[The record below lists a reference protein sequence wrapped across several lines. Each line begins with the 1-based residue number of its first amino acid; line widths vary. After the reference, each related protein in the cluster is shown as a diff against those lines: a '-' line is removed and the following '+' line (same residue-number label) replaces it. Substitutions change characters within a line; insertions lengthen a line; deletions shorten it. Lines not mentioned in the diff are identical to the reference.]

1 MLSGPSIELYN
12 RIMSEIE
19 NIYIIAS
26 GGVSK
31 MSDIEALETNGVPAV
46 IVGKAIYENRISIK
60 ELENHNL
67 KRQ

>member
-1 MLSGPSIELYN
+1 
-12 RIMSEIE
+12 MSEIE